1 MHVMRRRIS
10 VVLFSFVFVCA
21 GVCAATSQ
29 TNAAAVNSPAA
40 PILVQHVSFVGAEH
54 VPAADLD
61 KFAKDLEG
69 TARITEL
76 RQKVADFW
84 HSYGFYRVQVEAEP
98 RMTANKWGEGIG
110 EVTFRITEGAQYRL
124 EDVSWSGATALTPA
138 ELNTIFPV
146 KSGDVFD
153 TSEVR
158 RGMGLVRAAYAQRG
172 YPEVVAIPAMRVND
186 VDHMIALHF
195 DVREGRRGN
204 AAPSP
209 N

>member
-1 MHVMRRRIS
+1 MHVMCRRAF
-10 VVLFSFVFVCA
+10 VVLSAVFILCA
-21 GVCAATSQ
+21 GVCAATAQ
-29 TNAAAVNSPAA
+29 TNPASTNSPAA

-69 TARITEL
+69 TSRLTDL

-98 RMTANKWGEGIG
+98 HMSANKWGEAIG
-110 EVTFRITEGAQYRL
+110 EVTFRITEGARYRL
-124 EDVSWSGATALTPA
+124 EDVSWSGAKALTPA

-153 TSEVR
+153 TNEVR

-172 YPEVVAIPAMRVND
+172 YPEVVAFPAMRVND

-195 DVREGRRGN
+195 DVREGRREN
-204 AAPSP
+204 AAPS

>member
-1 MHVMRRRIS
+1 MHVTCRRVF
-10 VVLFSFVFVCA
+10 VVLCAVFFLCA
-21 GVCAATSQ
+21 GVCASAQ
-29 TNAAAVNSPAA
+29 TNPAAANSPAA

-69 TARITEL
+69 TARLTDL

-98 RMTANKWGEGIG
+98 HMTANKWGEAIG
-110 EVTFRITEGAQYRL
+110 EVTFRITEGARYRL
-124 EDVSWSGATALTPA
+124 EGVSWSGATALTPA

-153 TSEVR
+153 TNEVR

-172 YPEVVAIPAMRVND
+172 YPEVVAFPAMRVND

-195 DVREGRRGN
+195 DVREGRREN
-204 AAPSP
+204 AAPS

>member
-1 MHVMRRRIS
+1 MHVTCRRVL
-10 VVLFSFVFVCA
+10 VVLSAVFFLCA
-21 GVCAATSQ
+21 GVCATAQ
-29 TNAAAVNSPAA
+29 TNPAAANSPAA
-40 PILVQHVSFVGAEH
+40 PTLVQHVSFVGAEH
-54 VPAADLD
+54 VPAADLN

-69 TARITEL
+69 TARLTDL

-98 RMTANKWGEGIG
+98 HMSANKWGEAIG
-110 EVTFRITEGAQYRL
+110 EVTFRITEGARYRL

-172 YPEVVAIPAMRVND
+172 YREVVAFPAMRVND
-186 VDHMIALHF
+186 VDHLIALHF
-195 DVREGRRGN
+195 DVREGRREN
-204 AAPSP
+204 TAPS